1 MEYLLKSAAVLT
13 LFYGVYKIFLERETF
28 FQSLRAYLL
37 LGLVS
42 SLLLP
47 GLKVREYVLVET
59 IPLTQTQVVQ
69 AGADGVHQA
78 ASLGLTDILIW
89 IYLSGLVFFGA
100 RFVMQLGSIYL
111 FIRKRPKTKEGPY
124 RMIPTSDDTAPFS
137 FFRYI
142 VYPHKRFHGH
152 ELEQVLAHEKAHS
165 DQFHSLDIL
174 FSELICV
181 VLWFNPV
188 VWLYHKEVQKNL
200 EYIADSNPNII
211 RNESKS
217 YEFLLL
223 KTAQPT
229 YQLALTSSFYQSLI
243 KKRIQMLQK
252 SKSNNI
258 MYLKFG
264 IILPLLTAFV
274 LNFNTEIV
282 AQQKSPATEE
292 IEFHEKIEIDEEM
305 EVITKD
311 FSKSD
316 LDRLKAN
323 LLKEGIELKYKKLKY
338 NDANEIIGIELTVSN
353 NKGNRAKL
361 SQSGA
366 GPIAPISIRYDA
378 KNGTLALGNMKGMHD
393 VHVAVF
399 TDKEEDKVVHREIRK
414 KIIIDKDG
422 EKEVIVIGGDRA
434 NHFSHEDVDVKV
446 MSDGNVWISESG
458 DSTKVKRIEVIEINE
473 DHEGATKIMIKKGEP
488 GTEDIDVKIKT
499 VSGGHGDNDFVFIN
513 DGDDKPLI
521 IMDGKEIPDGKMEDL
536 DHENIETIEVLKGS
550 KAVEKYGDKAKDGVV
565 IITSKK

>member
-37 LGLVS
+37 LGLAS

-47 GLKVREYVLVET
+47 GLKIREYVLVET
-59 IPLTQTQVVQ
+59 IPLTQTQVVP
-69 AGADGVHQA
+69 AGADGVPQV
-78 ASLGLTDILIW
+78 ASLPLADILIW
-89 IYLSGLVFFGA
+89 IYLSGLVFFGV
-100 RFVMQLGSIYL
+100 RFAMQLGSLYL
-111 FIRKRPKTKEGPY
+111 FLRKRPKTKEGPY
-124 RMIPTSDDTAPFS
+124 WIIPTSDDTAPFS

-142 VYPHKRFHGH
+142 VYPHKRFQGH

-181 VLWFNPV
+181 VLWFNPL

-200 EYIADSNPNII
+200 EYIADSDPNII

-264 IILPLLTAFV
+264 IILPLLAAFV

-282 AQQKSPATEE
+282 AQPKSSSTQV
-292 IEFHEKIEIDEEM
+292 IEIDEEM
-305 EVITKD
+305 QVITKD

-316 LDRLKAN
+316 LDKLKAN

-338 NDANEIIGIELTVSN
+338 NDANEIIGIELTVTN
-353 NKGNRAKL
+353 NNGNRAKL

-393 VHVAVF
+393 VHVAVH
-399 TDKEEDKVVHREIRK
+399 TDHDGKMHKEIRK
-414 KIIIDKDG
+414 EIIIDKDG
-422 EKEVIVIGGDRA
+422 EKEVIIIGGDGD

-446 MSDGNVWISESG
+446 MSDGNVWISKSG
-458 DSTKVKRIEVIEINE
+458 DSTKVKHIEVIEIDE
-473 DHEGATKIMIKKGEP
+473 DSPGSTKIMIKKGEP
-488 GTEDIDVKIKT
+488 GVEDIDVKIKT
-499 VSGGHGDNDFVFIN
+499 ISGDHDGNDFVFLN
-513 DGDDKPLI
+513 DGDSKPLI
-521 IMDGKEIPDGKMEDL
+521 IMDGKEVPDGKMKDL

-550 KAVEKYGDKAKDGVV
+550 KAVEKYGEKAKDGVV

>member
-28 FQSLRAYLL
+28 FQSIRAYLL

-59 IPLTQTQVVQ
+59 IPLTHTQVVQ

-100 RFVMQLGSIYL
+100 RFVIQLGSLYL
-111 FIRKRPKTKEGPY
+111 FLRKRPKTKEGPY
-124 RMIPTSDDTAPFS
+124 WMIPTSDDTAPFS

-264 IILPLLTAFV
+264 IILPLLAAFAM
-274 LNFNTEIV
+274 NFNTEIV
-282 AQQKSPATEE
+282 AQQRSSSTQE
-292 IEFHEKIEIDEEM
+292 IEIDEEM

-353 NKGNRAKL
+353 NTGNQAKL
-361 SQSGA
+361 SQSGDE
-366 GPIAPISIRYDA
+366 PIAPISIRYDA

-393 VHVAVF
+393 VHVAVH
-399 TDKEEDKVVHREIRK
+399 TDDDGTMHKEIRK
-414 KIIIDKDG
+414 EIIIDKDG
-422 EKEVIVIGGDRA
+422 EKEVIIIGGDGA
-434 NHFSHEDVDVKV
+434 NHFSHQDVDVKV

-458 DSTKVKRIEVIEINE
+458 DSTKIKHIKVVEIDE
-473 DHEGATKIMIKKGEP
+473 DQEGATKIMIKKGEP
-488 GTEDIDVKIKT
+488 GAEDIDVKIKT
-499 VSGGHGDNDFVFIN
+499 LSGDDGGHDFVFLN
-513 DGDDKPLI
+513 EGDDKPLI

>member
-28 FQSLRAYLL
+28 FQSIRAYLL

-47 GLKVREYVLVET
+47 GLKVREYALVET
-59 IPLTQTQVVQ
+59 IPLTHTQVVQ

-89 IYLSGLVFFGA
+89 IYLPGLVFFGA
-100 RFVMQLGSIYL
+100 RFVMQLGSLYL
-111 FIRKRPKTKEGPY
+111 FLRKRPKTKEGPY
-124 RMIPTSDDTAPFS
+124 WMIPTSDDTAPFS

-188 VWLYHKEVQKNL
+188 VWFYHKEVQKNL
-200 EYIADSNPNII
+200 EYIADSNPKII

-264 IILPLLTAFV
+264 IILPLLAAFV
-274 LNFNTEIV
+274 MNFNTEIV
-282 AQQKSPATEE
+282 AQQKSSSTQE
-292 IEFHEKIEIDEEM
+292 IEIDEEM

-361 SQSGA
+361 SQSGDE
-366 GPIAPISIRYDA
+366 PIAPISIRYDA

-393 VHVAVF
+393 VHVAVH
-399 TDKEEDKVVHREIRK
+399 TDD
-414 KIIIDKDG
+414 DG
-422 EKEVIVIGGDRA
+422 TMHK
-434 NHFSHEDVDVKV
+434 
-446 MSDGNVWISESG
+446 
-458 DSTKVKRIEVIEINE
+458 
-473 DHEGATKIMIKKGEP
+473 
-488 GTEDIDVKIKT
+488 
-499 VSGGHGDNDFVFIN
+499 
-513 DGDDKPLI
+513 
-521 IMDGKEIPDGKMEDL
+521 
-536 DHENIETIEVLKGS
+536 
-550 KAVEKYGDKAKDGVV
+550 
-565 IITSKK
+565 

>member
-37 LGLVS
+37 LGLAS

-47 GLKVREYVLVET
+47 GLKIREYVLVET
-59 IPLTQTQVVQ
+59 IPLTQTQVVP
-69 AGADGVHQA
+69 AGADGVPQV
-78 ASLGLTDILIW
+78 ASLPLADILIW
-89 IYLSGLVFFGA
+89 IYLSGLVFFGV
-100 RFVMQLGSIYL
+100 RFAMQLGSLYL
-111 FIRKRPKTKEGPY
+111 FLRKRPKTKEGPY
-124 RMIPTSDDTAPFS
+124 WIIPTSDDTAPFS

-142 VYPHKRFHGH
+142 VYPHKRFQGH

-264 IILPLLTAFV
+264 IILPLLAAFV

-282 AQQKSPATEE
+282 AQPKSSSTQV
-292 IEFHEKIEIDEEM
+292 IEIDEEM
-305 EVITKD
+305 QVITKD

-316 LDRLKAN
+316 LDKLKAN

-353 NKGNRAKL
+353 NSGNKAKL
-361 SQSGA
+361 SQSGDE
-366 GPIAPISIRYDA
+366 PIAPISIRYDA

-393 VHVAVF
+393 VHVAVH
-399 TDKEEDKVVHREIRK
+399 TDHDGKMHKEIRK
-414 KIIIDKDG
+414 EIVIDKDG
-422 EKEVIVIGGDRA
+422 EKEVIIIGGDGD

-446 MSDGNVWISESG
+446 MSDGNVWISKSG
-458 DSTKVKRIEVIEINE
+458 DSTKVKHIEVIEIDE
-473 DHEGATKIMIKKGEP
+473 DSPGATKIMIKKGEP
-488 GTEDIDVKIKT
+488 GVEDIDVKIKT
-499 VSGGHGDNDFVFIN
+499 ISGDHDGNDFVFLN
-513 DGDDKPLI
+513 DGDSKPLI
-521 IMDGKEIPDGKMEDL
+521 IMDGKEVPDGKMEDL

-550 KAVEKYGDKAKDGVV
+550 KAVEKYGEKAKDGVV

>member
-28 FQSLRAYLL
+28 FQSIRAYLV
-37 LGLVS
+37 LGLMS
-42 SLLLP
+42 SLVLP
-47 GLKVREYVLVET
+47 GLKIREYVWVET
-59 IPLTQTQVVQ
+59 IELTQAKVIPGV
-69 AGADGVHQA
+69 AGDLEA
-78 ASLGLTDILIW
+78 ASSPGLGDILTW
-89 IYLSGLVFFGA
+89 IYMAGLAFFGI
-100 RFVMQLGSIYL
+100 RFALQLGSLYL
-111 FIRKRPKTKEGPY
+111 FIRKRPKTKQGPY
-124 RMIPTSDDTAPFS
+124 WMIPTSDDTAPFS

-142 VYPHKRFHGH
+142 VYPHKRFEGH

-188 VWLYHKEVQKNL
+188 AWLYHKEVQKNL

-264 IILPLLTAFV
+264 IILPLLAAFV
-274 LNFNTEIV
+274 LNFNTEII
-282 AQQKSPATEE
+282 AQQKSDTTEE
-292 IEFHEKIEIDEEM
+292 IEIDERIEVDEEM

-316 LDRLKAN
+316 LDKLKAN

-338 NDANEIIGIELTVSN
+338 NDANEIIGIELAVSN
-353 NKGNRAKL
+353 NKGNKAKL
-361 SQSGA
+361 SQSSTE
-366 GPIAPISIRYDA
+366 PIAPISIGYDA
-378 KNGTLALGNMKGMHD
+378 KNGTLTLGNMKGMHD
-393 VHVAVF
+393 VHVAVHPDHDG
-399 TDKEEDKVVHREIRK
+399 TMHREIRK
-414 KIIIDKDG
+414 EIIIDKDG
-422 EKEVIVIGGDRA
+422 EKEVIIIGGDGDS
-434 NHFSHEDVDVKV
+434 HYSHEDVDVKV
-446 MSDGNVWISESG
+446 MSDGNVWVSESG
-458 DSTKVKRIEVIEINE
+458 DSTKDKHIEVIEIDE
-473 DHEGATKIMIKKGEP
+473 GSEGATKILIKKGKP
-488 GTEDIDVKIKT
+488 GEEDIDVKIKT
-499 VSGGHGDNDFVFIN
+499 VSGEHGDNDFVFIN
-513 DGDDKPLI
+513 DGEGKPLI
-521 IMDGKEIPDGKMEDL
+521 IMDGKEVPDGKMEDL

-550 KAVEKYGDKAKDGVV
+550 KAVEKYGDKARDGVV

>member
-1 MEYLLKSAAVLT
+1 
-13 LFYGVYKIFLERETF
+13 
-28 FQSLRAYLL
+28 
-37 LGLVS
+37 
-42 SLLLP
+42 
-47 GLKVREYVLVET
+47 
-59 IPLTQTQVVQ
+59 
-69 AGADGVHQA
+69 
-78 ASLGLTDILIW
+78 
-89 IYLSGLVFFGA
+89 
-100 RFVMQLGSIYL
+100 MQLGSLYL
-111 FIRKRPKTKEGPY
+111 FLRKRPKTKEGPY
-124 RMIPTSDDTAPFS
+124 WIIPTSDDTAPFS

-142 VYPHKRFHGH
+142 VYPHKRFQGH

-200 EYIADSNPNII
+200 EYIADSDPNII

-264 IILPLLTAFV
+264 IILPLLAAFV
-274 LNFNTEIV
+274 MNFNTEIV
-282 AQQKSPATEE
+282 AQPKSSSTQV
-292 IEFHEKIEIDEEM
+292 IEIDEEM
-305 EVITKD
+305 QVITKD

-316 LDRLKAN
+316 LDKLKAN

-353 NKGNRAKL
+353 NKGNKAKL

-393 VHVAVF
+393 VHVAVH
-399 TDKEEDKVVHREIRK
+399 TDHDGTMHKEIRK
-414 KIIIDKDG
+414 EIIIDKDG
-422 EKEVIVIGGDRA
+422 EKEVIIIGGDGD

-446 MSDGNVWISESG
+446 MSDGNVWISKSG
-458 DSTKVKRIEVIEINE
+458 DSTKVKHIEVIEIDE
-473 DHEGATKIMIKKGEP
+473 DSPGATKIMIKKGEP
-488 GTEDIDVKIKT
+488 GVEDIDVKIKT
-499 VSGGHGDNDFVFIN
+499 ISGDHDGNDFVFLN
-513 DGDDKPLI
+513 DGDSKPLI
-521 IMDGKEIPDGKMEDL
+521 IMDGKEVPDGKMEDL

-550 KAVEKYGDKAKDGVV
+550 KAVEKYGEKAKDGVV

>member
-37 LGLVS
+37 LGLAS

-59 IPLTQTQVVQ
+59 ISLTQAQAVP

-78 ASLGLTDILIW
+78 ASLPLADILIW

-100 RFVMQLGSIYL
+100 RFVMQLGSLYL
-111 FIRKRPKTKEGPY
+111 FLRKRPKTKEGPY
-124 RMIPTSDDTAPFS
+124 WMIPTSDDTAPFS

-142 VYPHKRFHGH
+142 VYPHKRFQGH

-174 FSELICV
+174 FSELISV

-200 EYIADSNPNII
+200 EYIADSDPNII

-264 IILPLLTAFV
+264 IILPLLAAFV
-274 LNFNTEIV
+274 MNFNTEII
-282 AQQKSPATEE
+282 AQPKSSSTQV
-292 IEFHEKIEIDEEM
+292 IEIDEEM
-305 EVITKD
+305 QVITKD

-353 NKGNRAKL
+353 NKGNKAKL

-378 KNGTLALGNMKGMHD
+378 KNGTLALGNMTGMHD
-393 VHVAVF
+393 VHVAVH
-399 TDKEEDKVVHREIRK
+399 TDRDGTIHKEIRK
-414 KIIIDKDG
+414 EIIIDKDG
-422 EKEVIVIGGDRA
+422 EKEVIIIGGDGD

-458 DSTKVKRIEVIEINE
+458 DSTKVKHIEVIEIDE
-473 DHEGATKIMIKKGEP
+473 DSPGATKIMIKKGEP
-488 GTEDIDVKIKT
+488 GEEDIDVKIKT

-513 DGDDKPLI
+513 DGDGKPLI
-521 IMDGKEIPDGKMEDL
+521 IMDGKEVPDGKMEDL

-550 KAVEKYGDKAKDGVV
+550 KAVEKYGEKAKDGVV